1 MRTTKELPVV
11 GWIVGASILVVAVVV
26 VLRILLT
33 PAEGGSYEDDIDLDG
48 EESAGAVHWQFS

>member
-1 MRTTKELPVV
+1 MV

-48 EESAGAVHWQFS
+48 EESAGAVHRQFS